1 MLEER
6 GGNLKTNFLKVIVAV
21 TLENPRPHEEG
32 SVRLDGLKM
41 LALKVCR
48 QGVVAVKV
56 VVKICLK

>member
-21 TLENPRPHEEG
+21 TLENRG
-32 SVRLDGLKM
+32 GKKRGVKLDGLKM